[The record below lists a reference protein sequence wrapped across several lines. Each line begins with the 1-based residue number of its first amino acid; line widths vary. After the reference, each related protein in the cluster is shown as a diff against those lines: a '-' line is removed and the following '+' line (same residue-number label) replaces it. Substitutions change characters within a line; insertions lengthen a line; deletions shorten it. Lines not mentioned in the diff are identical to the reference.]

1 MMQPILKSDFRG
13 KSVLVTGHTGFK
25 GSWLS
30 IWLHELGAR
39 VSGYSL
45 APPTSPS
52 NFEASRVNEV
62 IDRHCIG
69 DIRSAGDIR
78 RAIDDASPDV
88 IFHLAAQ
95 PLVRDSYE
103 SPRDTFDTNVM
114 GTCNLLEAVRLR
126 RRPCVVVVITSDKCY
141 ENIESQRPYREDDAM
156 GGYDP
161 YSASKGAAELLA
173 ASYRRSY
180 FSPARL
186 NEHGVKLATVRAGN
200 VIGGGDWARDRIVPD
215 VVAYLTAG
223 QPVPLR
229 NPRAVRPWQHVL
241 APLHGYLLLAA
252 QMMSSDEPELC
263 SGWNFG
269 PDDAGTCCVSELV
282 ERFCAAWGG
291 GTWKFVGDRSQP
303 HEAGLLRLAIA
314 KAAEIGWQPIWSL
327 DQTVEYT
334 ARWYRRFHEAN
345 GESML
350 EACLDDIR
358 DYSFDMARL
367 GHQQGAGRYTAAAA

>member
-1 MMQPILKSDFRG
+1 MDLLKPENVFRG
-13 KSVLVTGHTGFK
+13 KSVFVTGHTGFK

-30 IWLHELGAR
+30 IWLKELGAR

-45 APPTSPS
+45 VPPTSPS
-52 NFEASRVNEV
+52 NFEASRVGELL
-62 IDRHCIG
+62 DRHCIG
-69 DIRSAGDIR
+69 DIRSAGDVGD
-78 RAIDDASPDV
+78 AIDDANPDV

-95 PLVRDSYE
+95 PLVRASYE
-103 SPRDTFDTNVM
+103 SPRETFDVNFM
-114 GTCNLLEAVRLR
+114 GTCNLLEAIRVRR
-126 RRPCVVVVITSDKCY
+126 KPCVVVVITSDKCY
-141 ENIESQRPYREDDAM
+141 EPIESPWPYREDDAM

-161 YSASKGAAELLA
+161 YSASKGATELLA

-186 NEHGVKLATVRAGN
+186 DEHGVKLATVRAGN

-215 VVAYLTAG
+215 IVAHLTAD

-241 APLHGYLLLAA
+241 APLHGYLQLAA
-252 QMMSSDEPELC
+252 KMMSSGDPDLS

-291 GTWKFVGDRSQP
+291 GTWKFVGDWNQP
-303 HEAGLLRLAIA
+303 HEVNMLRLAIS
-314 KAAEIGWQPIWSL
+314 KAEQIGWRPVWSL
-327 DQTVEYT
+327 DQTVGST
-334 ARWYRRFHEAN
+334 VRWYRRFN
-345 GESML
+345 GSNGSSML
-350 EACLDDIR
+350 DACLDDIR
-358 DYSFDMARL
+358 EYKLDMTRANHELRR
-367 GHQQGAGRYTAAAA
+367 GRFVAVAA